1 MQISELDGF
10 LIGIVVGPELVMP
23 SEWIPCI
30 WQDEELTFNTKKQ
43 AERILGTIMARYN
56 EIISQLDDVPGA
68 LEPILYSSPDGKML
82 AADWAEGFMDA
93 VSLREDE
100 WEELFNVEDD
110 RYLMSPIMALLQ
122 DMDGNSFV
130 DITPEEFEK
139 VTQES
144 ALFLPV
150 VIKEIY
156 EFWKERRSQ
165 FGGNEFTC
173 NGNNQPFGNKVGRNE
188 PCIRGSGRKYKRCCG
203 NN

>member
-1 MQISELDGF
+1 
-10 LIGIVVGPELVMP
+10 
-23 SEWIPCI
+23 
-30 WQDEELTFNTKKQ
+30 
-43 AERILGTIMARYN
+43 MARYN

-68 LEPILYSSPDGKML
+68 LEPILYLSPDGKML

-130 DITPEEFEK
+130 DRTPEELVK
-139 VTQES
+139 VTQKR

-150 VIKEIY
+150 VINEIY
-156 EFWKERRSQ
+156 EFWKERRSR

-173 NGNNQPFGNKVGRNE
+173 GSNNQPFGNKVGRNE
-188 PCIRGSGRKYKRCCG
+188 PCICGSGRKYKRCRG